1 MVAAFSNKDL
11 LFFRVLMEHQSFNR
25 EREYTPTIRQQ
36 QIFRN
41 MLQMFKRHG
50 NSPYKNS
57 PYIGIMLDESM
68 TLQQIKKL
76 IMFCKIVYDN
86 QLRIEF
92 CANISI
98 QDNKA
103 ETVLSIG

>member
-1 MVAAFSNKDL
+1 
-11 LFFRVLMEHQSFNR
+11 
-25 EREYTPTIRQQ
+25 
-36 QIFRN
+36 
-41 MLQMFKRHG
+41 
-50 NSPYKNS
+50 
-57 PYIGIMLDESM
+57 MLDESM
-68 TLQQIKKL
+68 ILQQIKKL